1 MKSKQVD
8 KWDKMLVIVK
18 ETIKNKGTFNKPIT
32 LLIFDQ
38 HIQKTESHKKYVS
51 NIFVV
56 SLLSK
61 KFLNLKMY
69 YNFLSYLGNKSY
81 LG

>member
-8 KWDKMLVIVK
+8 KWDKILVIVK
-18 ETIKNKGTFNKPIT
+18 EAIKNKGTLNKPIT
-32 LLIFDQ
+32 LLIIDQ
-38 HIQKTESHKKYVS
+38 HIQKTVSQKKYVR

-61 KFLNLKMY
+61 IFLNLKMY

>member
-8 KWDKMLVIVK
+8 KWDKILVIVK
-18 ETIKNKGTFNKPIT
+18 ETIKNKGTLNKPIT
-32 LLIFDQ
+32 LLIIDQ
-38 HIQKTESHKKYVS
+38 HIQKTESQKKYVR

-61 KFLNLKMY
+61 IFLNLKMY

>member
-8 KWDKMLVIVK
+8 KWDKILVFVK
-18 ETIKNKGTFNKPIT
+18 ETIKNKGTLNKPIT
-32 LLIFDQ
+32 LLIIDQ
-38 HIQKTESHKKYVS
+38 HIQKTESQKKYVR

-69 YNFLSYLGNKSY
+69 YNFLSYLGN
-81 LG
+81 

>member
-8 KWDKMLVIVK
+8 KWDKILVIVK
-18 ETIKNKGTFNKPIT
+18 ETIKNKGTLNKPIT
-32 LLIFDQ
+32 LLIIDQ
-38 HIQKTESHKKYVS
+38 HIQKTESQKKYVR

-69 YNFLSYLGNKSY
+69 YNFLSYLGN
-81 LG
+81 

>member
-8 KWDKMLVIVK
+8 KWDKILVIVK
-18 ETIKNKGTFNKPIT
+18 ETIKNKGTLNKPIT
-32 LLIFDQ
+32 LLIIDQ
-38 HIQKTESHKKYVS
+38 HIQKTVSQKKYVR

-61 KFLNLKMY
+61 IFLNLKMY
-69 YNFLSYLGNKSY
+69 YNFLSYLGN
-81 LG
+81 

>member
-8 KWDKMLVIVK
+8 KWDKILVFVK
-18 ETIKNKGTFNKPIT
+18 ETIKNKGTLNKPIT
-32 LLIFDQ
+32 LLIIDQ
-38 HIQKTESHKKYVS
+38 HIQKTESQKKYVR

-69 YNFLSYLGNKSY
+69 YNFLSYLGI
-81 LG
+81 

>member
-38 HIQKTESHKKYVS
+38 HIQKTEAHKKYVS

-69 YNFLSYLGNKSY
+69 YNFLSYLGI
-81 LG
+81 

>member
-8 KWDKMLVIVK
+8 KWDKILVIVK
-18 ETIKNKGTFNKPIT
+18 ETIKNKGTLNKPIT
-32 LLIFDQ
+32 LLIIDQ
-38 HIQKTESHKKYVS
+38 HIQKTESQKKYVR

-69 YNFLSYLGNKSY
+69 YNFLSYLGI
-81 LG
+81 

>member
-8 KWDKMLVIVK
+8 KWDKILVFVK
-18 ETIKNKGTFNKPIT
+18 ETIKNKGTLNKPIT
-32 LLIFDQ
+32 LLIIDQ
-38 HIQKTESHKKYVS
+38 HIQKTESQKKYVR

-61 KFLNLKMY
+61 IFLNLKMY
-69 YNFLSYLGNKSY
+69 YNFLSYLGN
-81 LG
+81 